1 MAVPY
6 QEHNK
11 NKLAAFSPGGKRFRQ
26 AAPLKPGISDCPSIT
41 LRILVGAR
49 SYPKTFI
56 HFSQITA

>member
-1 MAVPY
+1 MAVPR

-26 AAPLKPGISDCPSIT
+26 AAPLKPEISDCLSIA
-41 LRILVGAR
+41 LHFLAGSR

-56 HFSQITA
+56 HFSQIAA